1 MIKVL
6 FFGKLSDLV
15 KTQPMVVDD
24 YEDLKSL
31 CFGLSSLD
39 AVLGGAIV
47 EKTTR
52 VAVNHTFVSGNV
64 TLSPNDEVA
73 FMSPLSGG

>member
-1 MIKVL
+1 
-6 FFGKLSDLV
+6 
-15 KTQPMVVDD
+15 
-24 YEDLKSL
+24 
-31 CFGLSSLD
+31 
-39 AVLGGAIV
+39 VLGGAIV